1 MANRSY
7 LYSVDKIPETNNSS
21 TRIIGLSECNYN
33 IPLVYRILC
42 SVNPNPTRSIIWDAD
57 EKIAITADY
66 LGGMEIFEKFITR
79 IQDYVDNNIL
89 NNVRAFLNNKNNVQ
103 KYIHLECGEIFE
115 MEDGELGLQNLSLIN
130 ELGSLD
136 EEIKYTITNLK
147 ENKENEVQAIGLD
160 YWDNC
165 LYYNFNK

>member
-7 LYSVDKIPETNNSS
+7 LYSVDKIPEITNTSI
-21 TRIIGLSECNYN
+21 RIIGLSECNYN

-42 SVNPNPTRSIIWDAD
+42 SVNPIASRSIIWDAD

-66 LGGMEIFEKFITR
+66 LGGMEKLEKFITR

-89 NNVRAFLNNKNNVQ
+89 DNIRTFLNNKNNVQ
-103 KYIHLECGEIFE
+103 KYFHLECGEIFE

-130 ELGSLD
+130 ELCSLD
-136 EEIKYTITNLK
+136 EEIEYSIKNIK
-147 ENKENEVQAIGLD
+147 ENKENEVQVIGLD

-165 LYYNFNK
+165 LYYSFNK